1 MSHAENPL
9 LAAALD
15 YAGRGWRVVPLHGC
29 VADERR
35 TDGQVGCSCG
45 NPECGSQGKHPRL
58 KAWQKEASVDPAQ
71 VGTWWAA
78 WPEANVGVALGPES
92 GVVAIDVDTKAGEQ
106 LVKELAGD
114 AVERTALFRTGKG
127 HRLLYA
133 VPADLPAPP
142 ATRAV
147 KLGGSE
153 AVRFQSTGS
162 QCVMPPSL
170 HPSGNFYE
178 WVEGRDPAAC
188 PSPRCPTGWSPRC
201 AGRTARSGPT
211 RAPARRSSKGRTST
225 GTRTG
230 TATSSSRPGSR
241 RPGQANG
248 VMRFTRPGKRSG
260 ISVTVGHYRARDGSP
275 ALYVFSGSIPGLD
288 AGRCYDKF
296 GRTRSCTTAATSR
309 RPAPR
314 SRSRGSGGRSA
325 RPRQPRPDRQ
335 AGGPGGVG
343 ALRPAGVADR
353 RGPGVPA
360 ARVPAGGGRARAR
373 GGRVRLLP
381 DRLPGA
387 RHPGGRVGRDR
398 GLVRREGEGRFL
410 PGAGLFCALVGDPSA
425 KKSPPIKHV
434 IRPMQKEQADR
445 VEKIRDEYGDEL
457 PEMYKEGEGE
467 LFVSD
472 VTVEKLG
479 EMLQRQPRGLLLY
492 KPELVGW
499 LLAQN
504 QYKAKGVGS
513 DRSFFL
519 EVYDSEPI
527 TVHRKGGAAIHVSRP
542 SLTMVGATQPDVVR
556 EFFDRRDGLAERILW
571 AYPAALPPRGERFYE
586 VPFALSSQWG
596 QVLKNLWCMTMEP
609 AGLGK
614 KRPRAHVLPLSDAG
628 REAWR
633 AYTDRLAATMSDPD
647 FPPWMRSAYGKFEG
661 SAARLALVLQLLA
674 LAGSDDSDPPA
685 CIEAQWVTA
694 AAEMVFYFGAHAR
707 GCTAR
712 AGVTRGSTGPSGS
725 CSGSAT
731 AGSPRSSGPSCST
744 ACRRNP
750 MFRKPEDL
758 NAPLQLLDAHNA
770 IRVVPPPA
778 ERTAGRPPTPVYE
791 VSPQVFTSPDVSR
804 IVRIDRAGPELETR
818 PGEFRTPPNY
828 PNNPRN
834 ARPTD
839 PDPCRRPTRSPTTR
853 CARCWP
859 R

>member
-1 MSHAENPL
+1 MPRPAVSHAENPL

-15 YAGRGWRVVPLHGC
+15 YAGRGWRVVPLHAC

-35 TDGQVGCSCG
+35 TDGAIGCSCG

-58 KAWQKEASVDPAQ
+58 KAWQKEASADPAQ

-114 AVERTALFRTGKG
+114 AVERTVLFRTGKG

-142 ATRAV
+142 VTRV
-147 KLGGSE
+147 VQLGGSE
-153 AVRFQSTGS
+153 AVRFQSTGG

-170 HPSGNFYE
+170 HPSGSFYE
-178 WVEGRDPAAC
+178 WVEGRDLAAC
-188 PSPRCPTGWSPRC
+188 PVAPMPDWLIAEMCRPNSPEWTDQGAREAFLEGKDFNRDADWYRDVLEP
-201 AGRTARSGPT
+201 AGFT
-211 RAPARRSSKGRTST
+211 PA
-225 GTRTG
+225 
-230 TATSSSRPGSR
+230 
-241 RPGQANG
+241 GQANG
-248 VMRFTRPGKRSG
+248 VMRFTRPGKRAG

-296 GRTRSCTTAATSR
+296 GAFAKLHHGGDFTKASAAIAQQGFG
-309 RPAPR
+309 RPKREA
-314 SRSRGSGGRSA
+314 
-325 RPRQPRPDRQ
+325 
-335 AGGPGGVG
+335 
-343 ALRPAGVADR
+343 
-353 RGPGVPA
+353 PA
-360 ARVPAGGGRARAR
+360 APTATVKPAAPAEWEHFVPLESPIDEAPAFPLHAFPAA
-373 GGRVRLLP
+373 VAEHVCAVAESVYCPVDYPALATLAAASAAI
-381 DRLPGA
+381 GA
-387 RHPGGRVGRDR
+387 SYVAKVKAD
-398 GLVRREGEGRFL
+398 FFQ
-410 PGAGLFCALVGDPSA
+410 GAGLFCALVGDPSA

-674 LAGSDDSDPPA
+674 LAGSDAADPPA

-707 GCTAR
+707 RVHRSCGGDPRLDGAKRILLWLRDRRQPTFKR
-712 AGVTRGSTGPSGS
+712 AELFDSL
-725 CSGSAT
+725 
-731 AGSPRSSGPSCST
+731 
-744 ACRRNP
+744 RRNP

-804 IVRIDRAGPELETR
+804 IVRIDRAGPELESEA
-818 PGEFRTPPNY
+818 G
-828 PNNPRN
+828 
-834 ARPTD
+834 
-839 PDPCRRPTRSPTTR
+839 
-853 CARCWP
+853 
-859 R
+859 